1 LTITH
6 KSSHPSPD
14 AQKAK
19 KAASELCED
28 SDSPADALDTYAYWL
43 SPNAH
48 RIENNIADNRWLSL
62 LEEAKP
68 LCVELADNVAKL
80 VGYRCFSL
88 SVLWTDDAQMAE
100 INQQLRQKKGPTNIL
115 SFPATEEGENSEQ
128 DGAIFLGDMAL
139 GFDTLIREAE
149 ESQRPAS
156 HHLAHLFVHGLLHL
170 AGYDHQEDTEAEEM
184 EALEIAFLADLEL
197 PNPYL
202 DIAKEKGQA
211 RNNV

>member
-1 LTITH
+1 MTITH
-6 KSSHPSPD
+6 TPSHSGPN
-14 AQKAK
+14 AQ
-19 KAASELCED
+19 KAASEHCED
-28 SDSPADALDTYAYWL
+28 SDSPADAPDTYAYWH

-48 RIENNIADNRWLSL
+48 RIENNIADKRWLSL

-68 LCVELADNVAKL
+68 LCVELADNVAKMMS
-80 VGYRCFSL
+80 YPCFSL
-88 SVLWTDDAQMAE
+88 SILWTDDAQMAE
-100 INQQLRQKKGPTNIL
+100 MNQQFRQKKGPTNIL
-115 SFPATEEGENSEQ
+115 SFPAIQQGENPEQ
-128 DGAIFLGDMAL
+128 DGAVFLGDMAL

-184 EALEIAFLADLEL
+184 ESLEIAFLADLEL